1 MTRCEQQRN
10 EALPAAVG
18 ELVAQEGVAK
28 LEDFRNTSTPIFP
41 VGRVAKIEEFRNE
54 DAKNAIG
61 TQVEGGPPE
70 SAAGSG
76 QRRDLDPLS
85 RLPPPVVAAGR
96 GRPKVVTPQL
106 QEQLCLLLSVGLS
119 RRQAAAYL
127 GIDHTTVSHTA
138 ARDGEFSA
146 DLKRAE
152 EIAAG
157 RPMLSIFAAS
167 QRNWRAAVWLVEHR
181 HLNAPPPTPEEKAE
195 RHQNELEESRHLGER
210 AHMLHEGA
218 SGRKLTVRTK
228 RTKSTKRPGFDAAD

>member
-1 MTRCEQQRN
+1 M
-10 EALPAAVG
+10 
-18 ELVAQEGVAK
+18 
-28 LEDFRNTSTPIFP
+28 
-41 VGRVAKIEEFRNE
+41 
-54 DAKNAIG
+54 
-61 TQVEGGPPE
+61 
-70 SAAGSG
+70 
-76 QRRDLDPLS
+76 
-85 RLPPPVVAAGR
+85 AAGR

-138 ARDGEFSA
+138 TRDAEFSA

-195 RHQNELEESRHLGER
+195 RHKESLEDARRQGEVAR
-210 AHMLHEGA
+210 AA
-218 SGRKLTVRTK
+218 SQSAWGVGPSARKK
-228 RTKSTKRPGFDAAD
+228 RK